1 MAGLTE
7 FNPNSDSEQKLISK
21 IRKRDGRIV
30 NFEQSKIA
38 NAIYKALVVTGKPDY
53 PLAEK
58 LAAKVLQKMVH
69 QGYDSAGKMGVPSV
83 EDVQDMVES
92 ILIEEG
98 LSETAKS
105 YILYRHERR
114 KIREEKMKIL
124 NKKDLDEVDKAFDIN
139 SLRVLAARYL
149 LRDSNNEIIEGPK
162 QMFERVATLVAVAD
176 MMHDGSLFN
185 LAGGHTQSIEEAERY
200 YSKLED
206 FDNKLHI
213 GDYFLNKYHFEAIIR
228 HYVYCARQ
236 GQMKVSFKEL
246 LRTLAEGKLAQY
258 QDRITEYYNLM
269 VSRDFL
275 PNTPTLMNAG
285 ARLGQ
290 LSACFV
296 LDMPDDMAGIMKA
309 STDAAMIFKSGGG
322 VGINYSDLRPEGD
335 IVASTSGVASGPTSF
350 MRIIDTITDV
360 VKQGGKRRGA
370 NMGILEAWHPDV
382 EKFVTAKTKPGV
394 FENFNVSVGIWEDFW
409 QALVN
414 KEGNHKYTLRSP
426 RTREPVRQTDAL
438 QLVDLIAMS
447 AWRSAE
453 PGVIFFDNINK
464 YNPLIGARHGPLRAT
479 NPCVTG
485 DTWVATGD
493 GPRRVRELLGKPFK
507 VHLNGKAWNTEGFF
521 STGIKKV
528 FKLKTKEGFE
538 MRLTE
543 DHKVLAVKHMSR
555 YALDPEWKQAKDL
568 KQGEQVVLDDCRYYE
583 WEGKFGE
590 QEGYLVG
597 QLVGDGHI
605 KEEKAVLCSWGETG
619 GDASVRGQVLQY
631 AQQMPHRPYF
641 RGWAKIAGK
650 AEYRLSI
657 ASITE
662 LATSLGL
669 VHGNKTTTEEIEKA
683 SSAFYKGFLRG
694 LFDADGTVLG
704 SQLKGISV
712 RLSQSD
718 LGILKAVQRM
728 LMRLGIASTTYENRR
743 KEQERL
749 MPDGKRG
756 QKLYRCK
763 SQHELVISEENISR
777 FHRVI
782 GFGDTC
788 KMERL
793 AMLLGN
799 YRRKLNRERFVATVE
814 ELVNDGIEEVYDV
827 QVPGVNA
834 FDANGIVA
842 HNCGEQSL
850 YPYESCNLGSINLAN
865 FVKRKVD
872 GKFEFDWQRYEQAI
886 RLSTRF
892 LDNIIDMNKYPVE
905 EIQVATKETR
915 RIGLGI
921 MGIADLLFL
930 LQIPYNSRDGYDFMN
945 KLAEAVSYL
954 SMDESVAIARSRGP
968 FPMFKNTDY
977 AKGRIPVAGYYEL
990 PRETHTYDWNTL
1002 IEKIQKNGIRNSWT
1016 STIAPTGTLS
1026 MIADTA
1032 NGVEP
1037 VFALVYEKRVTVGR
1051 FFYTDKVFENA
1062 LKENGLYSDE
1072 ILTKI
1077 ANNYGSVRGLPE
1089 IPEWMQRIFATAI
1102 DIHWTDHVMAQGIWQ
1117 KWISNAIAKTIN
1129 MPGDVTAEDVKCSYL
1144 LSHELG
1150 LKGVTV
1156 FRDGSRHE
1164 QVLHITGKNTGEK
1177 SFAVKPSRYVA
1188 DYVSKNI
1195 KEPYVLEQMQKI
1207 FKESGIEEEVPI
1219 RPEVPRQVAVT
1230 VETKKVAP
1238 QPALQTV
1245 MELEQDRCPTCNAKL
1260 IITEG
1265 CNVCIECGFSGCG
1278 SG

>member
-1 MAGLTE
+1 MAGITE
-7 FNPNSDSEQKLISK
+7 FNSNSEQTLISK
-21 IRKRDGRIV
+21 IRKRDGRVV
-30 NFEQSKIA
+30 NFEQSKIS
-38 NAIYKALVVTGKPDY
+38 NAIYKALVANGKPDY

-58 LAAKVLQKMVH
+58 LAARVLQKIVQ
-69 QGYDSAGKMGVPSV
+69 QGRDSAGKTAIPSV

-98 LSETAKS
+98 QSETAKA

-114 KIREEKMKIL
+114 KVRDEKMKIL

-149 LRDSNNEIIEGPK
+149 LRDNNNEIIEGPK

-176 MMHDGSLFN
+176 LLHDPAVFN
-185 LAGGHTQSIEEAERY
+185 LAGGNTQSVEEAERY
-200 YSKLED
+200 FTKLDD
-206 FDNKLHI
+206 FDNKLHL
-213 GDYFLNKYHFEAIIR
+213 GGYYLNKYHFEAMIR
-228 HYVYCARQ
+228 HYIYCAQ
-236 GQMKVSFKEL
+236 HGQMKVSFKDL
-246 LRTLAEGKLAQY
+246 LRMLAEGKLAQY
-258 QDRITEYYNLM
+258 EERIYEYYNLM

-382 EKFVTAKTKPGV
+382 ERFVTAKTKPGV

-409 QALVN
+409 KALVS
-414 KEGNHKYTLRSP
+414 KEGNHKYALRSP
-426 RTREPVRQTDAL
+426 RTRDPVRQIDAQ
-438 QLVDLIAMS
+438 QLVDLIALS
-447 AWRSAE
+447 AWKSAE

-464 YNPLIGARHGPLRAT
+464 YNPLVDARHGPLRAT
-479 NPCVTG
+479 NP
-485 DTWVATGD
+485 
-493 GPRRVRELLGKPFK
+493 
-507 VHLNGKAWNTEGFF
+507 
-521 STGIKKV
+521 
-528 FKLKTKEGFE
+528 
-538 MRLTE
+538 
-543 DHKVLAVKHMSR
+543 
-555 YALDPEWKQAKDL
+555 
-568 KQGEQVVLDDCRYYE
+568 
-583 WEGKFGE
+583 
-590 QEGYLVG
+590 
-597 QLVGDGHI
+597 
-605 KEEKAVLCSWGETG
+605 
-619 GDASVRGQVLQY
+619 
-631 AQQMPHRPYF
+631 
-641 RGWAKIAGK
+641 
-650 AEYRLSI
+650 
-657 ASITE
+657 
-662 LATSLGL
+662 
-669 VHGNKTTTEEIEKA
+669 
-683 SSAFYKGFLRG
+683 
-694 LFDADGTVLG
+694 
-704 SQLKGISV
+704 
-712 RLSQSD
+712 
-718 LGILKAVQRM
+718 
-728 LMRLGIASTTYENRR
+728 
-743 KEQERL
+743 
-749 MPDGKRG
+749 
-756 QKLYRCK
+756 
-763 SQHELVISEENISR
+763 
-777 FHRVI
+777 
-782 GFGDTC
+782 
-788 KMERL
+788 
-793 AMLLGN
+793 
-799 YRRKLNRERFVATVE
+799 
-814 ELVNDGIEEVYDV
+814 
-827 QVPGVNA
+827 
-834 FDANGIVA
+834 
-842 HNCGEQSL
+842 CGEQSL

-872 GKFEFDWQRYEQAI
+872 GKFEFDWQRYEQAT

-905 EIQVATKETR
+905 EIRVATKETR

-930 LQIPYNSRDGYDFMN
+930 LQIPYNSRDGYEFMN

-954 SMDESVAIARSRGP
+954 SMDESVAIAKSRGP
-968 FPMFKNTDY
+968 FPMFKDTDY
-977 AKGRIPVAGYYEL
+977 VKGRIPVAGYYEL
-990 PRETHTYDWNTL
+990 PKETHTYDWDTL
-1002 IEKIQKNGIRNSWT
+1002 IEKIKKTGIRNSWT

-1051 FFYTDKVFENA
+1051 FFYTDKVFENV

-1077 ANNYGSVRGLPE
+1077 ANNYGSLRGLPE
-1089 IPEWMQRIFATAI
+1089 IPQWMQRVFTTAI

-1129 MPGDVTAEDVKCSYL
+1129 MPGDVTAEDVKCAYL
-1144 LSHELG
+1144 LAHELG

-1177 SFAVKPSRYVA
+1177 AFSVKPSRYVV
-1188 DYVSKNI
+1188 DHVESSI

-1207 FKESGIEEEVPI
+1207 FRDSGVEEEAPIVPE
-1219 RPEVPRQVAVT
+1219 PPKPLAVAVE
-1230 VETKKVAP
+1230 VKVAP
-1238 QPALQTV
+1238 QPAPQTV
-1245 MELEQDRCPTCNAKL
+1245 MMTDEDRCPTCNARL